1 MMKWLTDHLL
11 RVGPGV
17 PRNAAPKTGFAL
29 LADVLARNWWE
40 LLQLNLLYILFSLPL
55 VTLPA
60 AHVAATRVTVT
71 MLEDRNVYLMRDFWE
86 AFRGRFWRALVLG
99 VAAVLAIGLPA
110 YGTYIFFQAARGEL
124 LLTLPLAVSAATAL
138 YALLAANYAFL
149 LLATRDISLRRVIR
163 LALLGALA
171 RPLPALGAFAFVM
184 LLWLMHI
191 VFYPASIFMP
201 AVLNFSFGALAVAFA
216 VHPVA
221 VRLLSQVDKARTP
234 GRAALENPSQG
245 RNDP

>member
-11 RVGPGV
+11 REGPGV

-60 AHVAATRVTVT
+60 AHVAATRIAVT

-86 AFRGRFWRALVLG
+86 AFRDRFWRALVLG
-99 VAAVLAIGLPA
+99 LTAVAATGLPA
-110 YGTYIFFQAARGEL
+110 YGAFIFFQAAKGEL
-124 LLTLPLAVSAATAL
+124 LLALPLVVSAATAL
-138 YALLAANYAFL
+138 YALLASSYAFV
-149 LLATRDISLRRVIR
+149 LLATRDMPLARLIR

-171 RPLPALGAFAFVM
+171 KPLPALAAFAFVV

-191 VFYPASIFMP
+191 VLYPASIFMP
-201 AVLNFSFGALAVAFA
+201 AVLNFSFGTLAVAFA

-221 VRLLSQVDKARTP
+221 VRLLSQMDKAGTP
-234 GRAALENPSQG
+234 GRAGLASPSQG
-245 RNDP
+245 RNDS